1 MKIMSLLGLAIKNNL
16 VEGASAHWWSQRVSA
31 FFLAILFVW
40 FTLSFG
46 NIENYE
52 YDAVISWSS
61 GILNSMMLLLLSITM
76 IYHSSLGLEVIIE
89 DYIHTRKTRK
99 YSLILNKAIHLLL
112 AVVTIVSIFFISM
125 GSQ

>member
-1 MKIMSLLGLAIKNNL
+1 MKIMSLLSLAIKNNL
-16 VEGASAHWWSQRVSA
+16 LEGASAHWWSQRVSA
-31 FFLAILFVW
+31 FFLTILFVW
-40 FTLSFG
+40 LTFSFG

-52 YDAVISWSS
+52 YDAVISWIS

-76 IYHSSLGLEVIIE
+76 TYHSSLGLEVIIE

-99 YSLILNKAIHLLL
+99 YSLVLNKVIHLLL